1 MNSKIITYNSYFTMT
16 STFVVASSFVLL
28 YFLTSFVKT
37 RKTYENFSLISRQD
51 LLKIDPD
58 SIRKSPEFSPK
69 PLFSK
74 IKSINF

>member
-1 MNSKIITYNSYFTMT
+1 MVSKIDTNKGYLVISAVVMT
-16 STFVVASSFVLL
+16 LTLVLL
-28 YFLTSFVKT
+28 YFLTSFVKL
-37 RKTYENFSLISRQD
+37 RKSSENFSLISRQD

-58 SIRKSPEFSPK
+58 SIRKTPEFSPK